1 MTKKHV
7 IVLYIEILNMEIGM
21 ENLNNLNKYN
31 LNDNM

>member
-1 MTKKHV
+1 MAKKHT
-7 IVLYIEILNMEIGM
+7 IVYIEILNMEIGM